1 MSYTAA
7 VITVSDK
14 GAAGQRTDT
23 SGPNL
28 CRMLA
33 EAGWDVVY
41 TALVPDEQAAI
52 QTQLINCAQQG
63 IALVLTTGG
72 TGFSPRD
79 VTPEATLGVI
89 QRQTPG
95 IPEAMRA
102 ASMAI
107 TPRGCLS
114 RGVAG
119 ILDRTLIVNLPGS
132 KKAAQENLEAVLD
145 PIRHGVDMLQ
155 SAGSADCGTEAVT
168 ASLPAAQTAA
178 LGAVPAA
185 TDAGT
190 ENDMV
195 LDASPVLPSL
205 DRWLQEARTSPS
217 ASERG
222 MYLFHNGVV
231 RQTARAQVRE
241 GTQTAAVTGMDFSYD
256 ADNVRAAIAAARA
269 MPGISYVRVWL
280 NQGMLQVGDPIMLVL
295 VGGDIR
301 PHVIDALQTL
311 VGKIK
316 RDCVSEQ
323 EVFALDLT
331 APK

>member
-14 GAAGQRTDT
+14 GAAGLREDT

-28 CRMLA
+28 CRMLTQA
-33 EAGWDVVY
+33 DWEVVY
-41 TALVPDEQAAI
+41 TAIVPDEQAAI
-52 QTQLINCAQQG
+52 RAQLTWCAEQR
-63 IALVLTTGG
+63 ISLVLTTGG

-79 VTPEATLGVI
+79 VTPEATLAVI

-102 ASMAI
+102 ASMVI

-119 ILDRTLIVNLPGS
+119 IVDRTLVVNLPGS

-155 SAGSADCGTEAVT
+155 SAGSADCASEGEKPNLSQASAAVL
-168 ASLPAAQTAA
+168 AAAAAAIPGEPAGSLDLSET
-178 LGAVPAA
+178 
-185 TDAGT
+185 
-190 ENDMV
+190 
-195 LDASPVLPSL
+195 LPSL
-205 DRWLQEARTSPS
+205 DQWLREAKADPA
-217 ASERG
+217 ASVRG

-231 RQTARAQVRE
+231 RQTARVQVRE
-241 GTQTAAVTGMDFSYD
+241 GVSAAPVEGMVFSFD
-256 ADNVRAAIAAARA
+256 ADKVREAIAAAGEL
-269 MPGISYVRVWL
+269 PGISYVRVWL
-280 NQGMLQVGDPIMLVL
+280 NRGRLQVGDSIMLVL

-301 PHVIDALQTL
+301 PHVVDALQAL
-311 VGKIK
+311 VGRIK
-316 RDCVSEQ
+316 QECVSEQ
-323 EVFALDLT
+323 ELFQVD
-331 APK
+331 